1 MGSYGKRVRNRIVHG
16 NVNGKWLPLVIALL
30 ERKTRATYEHL
41 FEVLKEEVRRR
52 LRKTLAPAAVSTDY
66 EQGAIKAAQ
75 EIFPDCQVFGC
86 LFHFGQ
92 VLWRKLQVEGL
103 AVAYRTEENEQMR
116 TDFHCLIAIA
126 FVPVDDV
133 EEVFDALAAGADAAL
148 NAVFQHVEENFLRG
162 RLRARRRGGRVLTR
176 AAPMFPPDIW
186 NCYERTVQGLP
197 RTTNTCEAWHRR
209 LGTLVG
215 KHHPSL
221 FVFLDQLQEEI
232 GEVDVQITRA
242 EGGYTPVK
250 RRSALEAAEARIN
263 RIVERYA
270 EYKEHGDVPTYIQ
283 AIGHNLGGRFH

>member
-1 MGSYGKRVRNRIVHG
+1 MRLPKFANLKKMVRRVKRKDLPPEPKDLAELEQIPRQFTTTVKGDRCGCFTTIQKMMKKCNNHLKLLLKSALWAIDGTFKASPHIFSQIYAIHG

-30 ERKTRATYEHL
+30 EQKTRATYEHH
-41 FEVLKEEVRRR
+41 FEVLKEEGRRR

-92 VLWRKLQVEGL
+92 VLWRKLQAKGL

-162 RLRARRRGGRVLTR
+162 RLRARRRGARV
-176 AAPMFPPDIW
+176 P
-186 NCYERTVQGLP
+186 G
-197 RTTNTCEAWHRR
+197 
-209 LGTLVG
+209 
-215 KHHPSL
+215 
-221 FVFLDQLQEEI
+221 
-232 GEVDVQITRA
+232 
-242 EGGYTPVK
+242 
-250 RRSALEAAEARIN
+250 
-263 RIVERYA
+263 
-270 EYKEHGDVPTYIQ
+270 
-283 AIGHNLGGRFH
+283 

>member
-1 MGSYGKRVRNRIVHG
+1 MVIEQVAMRV
-16 NVNGKWLPLVIALL
+16 
-30 ERKTRATYEHL
+30 
-41 FEVLKEEVRRR
+41 
-52 LRKTLAPAAVSTDY
+52 
-66 EQGAIKAAQ
+66 
-75 EIFPDCQVFGC
+75 
-86 LFHFGQ
+86 
-92 VLWRKLQVEGL
+92 
-103 AVAYRTEENEQMR
+103 
-116 TDFHCLIAIA
+116 
-126 FVPVDDV
+126 
-133 EEVFDALAAGADAAL
+133 
-148 NAVFQHVEENFLRG
+148 
-162 RLRARRRGGRVLTR
+162 
-176 AAPMFPPDIW
+176 PPDIW

-270 EYKEHGDVPTYIQ
+270 EYKEHGDVPTYIE